1 MAVKDSFPCV
11 RGPRRKRIV
20 IRQLIAVLVLA
31 LVVGG
36 VVAVI
41 RSRGDDKP
49 TVLRLPAATGDGDG
63 PASHVSFLERL
74 IPPPSERVAG
84 PAAPRSLADLA
95 RRLPLER

>member
-1 MAVKDSFPCV
+1 MAVKDSFPSM

-20 IRQLIAVLVLA
+20 IRQLIAIVVVT

-36 VVAVI
+36 TIAVI
-41 RSRGDDKP
+41 RARGDSGKQGA
-49 TVLRLPAATGDGDG
+49 TLVLPAATGDGDG

-74 IPPPSERVAG
+74 IPPPPERVPG

-95 RRLPLER
+95 QRL